1 KKKLDGEAIKVITSA
16 IKHED
21 SRSRHP
27 NVSFLLLC
35 SPAIGDQIKALEA
48 LDRRGDK
55 LELTQNSYAD
65 ITDYIESLQ
74 KEGKVGRY
82 PEGLVEAA
90 YTIAAGNFGWLNV
103 VMAHC
108 DQYLE
113 NNPDAETGQI
123 LLDLATS
130 VPRIKNS
137 LIDISQLDYIDI
149 NPIHKPL

>member
-1 KKKLDGEAIKVITSA
+1 
-16 IKHED
+16 
-21 SRSRHP
+21 
-27 NVSFLLLC
+27 
-35 SPAIGDQIKALEA
+35 
-48 LDRRGDK
+48 
-55 LELTQNSYAD
+55 TQNSYAD

-108 DQYLE
+108 NQYLE

-130 VPRIKNS
+130 VPRFKDS
-137 LIDISQLDYIDI
+137 LIDISQLDYIDT
-149 NPIHKPL
+149 NPVHKPLIKKALLRQLPVPREKYSEEEEQVLLSAKHIEGIPLFKEFIAIPLTKSDIGFHLVN